1 MFFEGQD
8 QWVSGALAISSVLF
22 LAAAVPILIR
32 ILRGPTIFDRIVA
45 LDLFAGLCLGIIVA
59 FAIGFNQPVFLEVAF
74 VIALVGFLGTVAL
87 ARYLERGGE
96 R

>member
-1 MFFEGQD
+1 MSSEASSLVLD
-8 QWVSGALAISSVLF
+8 GALGIASALF
-22 LAAAVPILIR
+22 VAAAVPILFR
-32 ILRGPTIFDRIVA
+32 IFRGPTIFDRIVA

-59 FAIGFNQPVFLEVAF
+59 LAIRFDQPVFLEVAF
-74 VIALVGFLGTVAL
+74 AIALIGFLGTVAL

>member
-1 MFFEGQD
+1 VSSDLENPMLLIGW
-8 QWVSGALAISSVLF
+8 WVSAVLF
-22 LAAAVPILIR
+22 LAAAVPVVYR
-32 ILRGPTIFDRIVA
+32 IVRGPTVFDRIVA
-45 LDLFAGLCLGIIVA
+45 LDLFAGICLGIIVA
-59 FAIGFNQPVFLEVAF
+59 LAIRFDQPVFLEVAF